1 VTLESS
7 AIGGITL
14 SQAAAA
20 KVRELITAQGDP
32 SLVLRLSARSGGCSG
47 FTYNMFFDSKVEDD
61 DIVTEANG
69 VRAVVDPES
78 ALMVSGVTIDYR
90 DTGLQG
96 PGFAIDNP
104 NESSSCGCGN
114 PVS

>member
-1 VTLESS
+1 MTLESTAS
-7 AIGGITL
+7 GGITL
-14 SQAAAA
+14 SRAAAA
-20 KVRELITAQGDP
+20 KVRELITARGDP
-32 SLVLRLSARSGGCSG
+32 SLVLRLSAQSGGCSG

-61 DIVTEANG
+61 IVTEAHG
-69 VRAVVDPES
+69 VRVVVDPGS
-78 ALMVSGVTIDYR
+78 APMVSGVTIDYR

-104 NESSSCGCGN
+104 NKQPPCGCGN